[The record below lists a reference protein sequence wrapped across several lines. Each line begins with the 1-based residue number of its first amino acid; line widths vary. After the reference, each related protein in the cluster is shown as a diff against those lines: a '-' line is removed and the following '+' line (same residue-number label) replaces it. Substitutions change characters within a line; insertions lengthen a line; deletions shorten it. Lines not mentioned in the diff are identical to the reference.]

1 MTAQVKSEEAIRRE
15 WENRPV
21 QWLGYS
27 FAEYKAARAGAE
39 LPIAQASA
47 EQGAKAKVQRPR
59 HESGTMNKLEARYAE
74 HLELRKR
81 TGEVRAYEFEPMKL
95 RLAKSTFLN
104 VDFLVVL
111 ADGLVELHEVKGHW
125 EDDARVKIKVAART
139 FPWWTFLGVQW
150 DKQTKDWKYEVFDA
164 R

>member
-1 MTAQVKSEEAIRRE
+1 MTAHVKSEEVIRRE
-15 WENRPV
+15 WENRPPD
-21 QWLGYS
+21 QMCYT
-27 FAEYKAARAGAE
+27 FAEYKALGANGRLAG
-39 LPIAQASA
+39 SA
-47 EQGAKAKVQRPR
+47 ALKPSADVKVQRPR

-81 TGEVRAYEFEPMKL
+81 TGEIRAYEFEPMKL
-95 RLAKSTFLN
+95 RLAKSTFID

-111 ADGLVELHEVKGHW
+111 AEGLIELHEVKGHW
-125 EDDARVKIKVAART
+125 EDDARVKIKVAARM
-139 FPWWTFLGVQW
+139 FPWWRFQGVQW